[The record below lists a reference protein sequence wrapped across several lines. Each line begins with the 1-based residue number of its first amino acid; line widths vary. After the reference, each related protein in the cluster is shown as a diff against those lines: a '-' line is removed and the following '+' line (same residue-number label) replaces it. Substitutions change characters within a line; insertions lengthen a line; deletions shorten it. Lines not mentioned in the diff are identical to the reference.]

1 MRRVGFSIIIFLLI
15 VSVIVC
21 AAGLP
26 AGGDRLLPPSAEH
39 LFGTDMLGR
48 DVAFRTASGTLV
60 SAVIAA
66 SVVILSLLIGIILA
80 YCYMHPLF
88 PKGLLL
94 GIADGLKSIPSIV
107 LALFLSA
114 ITGPGIPVVV
124 FSLSLSHISDIS
136 RTAYSEYLRI
146 AEEGYTEAAIQ
157 MKAKRSWIFLHHMLP
172 NMKQYLYEQGVSIF
186 MTAIIAESS
195 LSFLG
200 CGVPQPVPSLGSIL
214 SEARPV
220 MMEAWWM
227 ILFPS
232 VVLFLMAISL
242 QMLISE
248 TDSSAH

>member
-66 SVVILSLLIGIILA
+66 SVVILSLLSGIILA

-124 FSLSLSHISDIS
+124 FSLSLSYISDIS

>member
-1 MRRVGFSIIIFLLI
+1 
-15 VSVIVC
+15 
-21 AAGLP
+21 
-26 AGGDRLLPPSAEH
+26 
-39 LFGTDMLGR
+39 
-48 DVAFRTASGTLV
+48 
-60 SAVIAA
+60 
-66 SVVILSLLIGIILA
+66 
-80 YCYMHPLF
+80 
-88 PKGLLL
+88 
-94 GIADGLKSIPSIV
+94 
-107 LALFLSA
+107 
-114 ITGPGIPVVV
+114 
-124 FSLSLSHISDIS
+124 
-136 RTAYSEYLRI
+136 
-146 AEEGYTEAAIQ
+146 
-157 MKAKRSWIFLHHMLP
+157 MLP

>member
-1 MRRVGFSIIIFLLI
+1 MI
-15 VSVIVC
+15 
-21 AAGLP
+21 GLP

-48 DVAFRTASGTLV
+48 DVAFRTAVGTLV

-66 SVVILSLLIGIILA
+66 SVVILSLLSGIILA

-232 VVLFLMAISL
+232 AVLFFLAISL

>member
-48 DVAFRTASGTLV
+48 DVALRTASGTLV

-66 SVVILSLLIGIILA
+66 SVVILSLLSGIILA

-232 VVLFLMAISL
+232 VVLFLMAISF

>member
-1 MRRVGFSIIIFLLI
+1 MRRVGFSIIISLLL
-15 VSVIVC
+15 VSVLVC
-21 AAGLP
+21 VIGLP

-48 DVAFRTASGTLV
+48 DVAFRTAVGTLV

-66 SVVILSLLIGIILA
+66 SVVILSLLSGIILA

>member
-66 SVVILSLLIGIILA
+66 SVVILSLLSGIILA